1 MSGQLVNVYSYIAIV
16 WGGEKCILL
25 LCVCVCVCGSWLSQ
39 IQLHSYNNY
48 VLLHSY
54 SIAITR
60 IMKFY

>member
-25 LCVCVCVCGSWLSQ
+25 LCVCGSWLSQ